1 MNLLLVIIAFAAI
14 AALDLPQMV
23 KNKRWRDLSIYAG
36 IFVLVF
42 ALGVLVAL
50 GVEIPSPIKA
60 AQAFYRDL
68 LGISFKPS

>member
-1 MNLLLVIIAFAAI
+1 MNLLLVVVAFAAI
-14 AALDLPQMV
+14 AALDLPKMV
-23 KNKRWRDLSIYAG
+23 KGKRWRDLSIYAG

-68 LGISFKPS
+68 LGISFKQS